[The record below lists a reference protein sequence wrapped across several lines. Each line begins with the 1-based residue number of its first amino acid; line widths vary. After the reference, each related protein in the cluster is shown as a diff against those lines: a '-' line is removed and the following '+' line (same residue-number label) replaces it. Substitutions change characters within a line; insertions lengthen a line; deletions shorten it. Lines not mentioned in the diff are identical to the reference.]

1 MTVLQYHR
9 LPVLAHQHRPSF
21 SLFVCLKGFFVG
33 LLCTIAIL
41 RRSDRFFFPL
51 IATLSQLLSDFV
63 EWFVFAHALVRAL
76 RDVRLV
82 AQSYSKTLSGAAL
95 GLSRALYSL

>member
-1 MTVLQYHR
+1 
-9 LPVLAHQHRPSF
+9 
-21 SLFVCLKGFFVG
+21 
-33 LLCTIAIL
+33 
-41 RRSDRFFFPL
+41 L

-63 EWFVFAHALVRAL
+63 EWFVFAHAVVRAL